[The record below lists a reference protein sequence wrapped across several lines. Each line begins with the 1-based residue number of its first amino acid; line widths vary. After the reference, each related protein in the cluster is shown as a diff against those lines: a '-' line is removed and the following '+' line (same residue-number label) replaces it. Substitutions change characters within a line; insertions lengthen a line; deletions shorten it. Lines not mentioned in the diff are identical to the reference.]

1 MLLRL
6 IRLWQARGFGNIQ
19 LTFFDTHGESIGRG
33 AHPRSLTDRF
43 LYTHS
48 REVRQR
54 LAELSAEHKHEVS
67 FQGGEGYLW
76 FASERT
82 ALAVLTDLVC
92 ARLDPGEVQ
101 EDALY
106 KQSGWALDFF
116 LTLKDYQEQL
126 GRDPGYLSLL
136 NRLGRNLLYPTGSR
150 PVQRQSAGGRTT
162 KGIEHIGEMR
172 AIPNNAI
179 VQQLAY
185 LVNSFAGLGHAM
197 NQAPDT
203 FLHVLDGSDR
213 LERIVSLALAA
224 RERSDVTM
232 FEAYLQLLNANYWL
246 DRTSQSL
253 DRDGNRVLRRLST
266 VVEDTFDYNVATIF
280 ARSLRRDA
288 AEIDDVL
295 ERRHG
300 SGSWSSADALTR
312 LHTLR
317 LALIHLV
324 YLKAMEI
331 PQFSAQLEVSLGAL
345 IERLLELDVPEAVA
359 TLRKIFP
366 AAEPADETEL
376 YAERDTYGAVSAAG
390 YAAEHVRLFDPLERA
405 HALILELSALIALH
419 VGAYG

>member
-1 MLLRL
+1 
-6 IRLWQARGFGNIQ
+6 
-19 LTFFDTHGESIGRG
+19 
-33 AHPRSLTDRF
+33 
-43 LYTHS
+43 
-48 REVRQR
+48 
-54 LAELSAEHKHEVS
+54 
-67 FQGGEGYLW
+67 
-76 FASERT
+76 
-82 ALAVLTDLVC
+82 
-92 ARLDPGEVQ
+92 
-101 EDALY
+101 
-106 KQSGWALDFF
+106 
-116 LTLKDYQEQL
+116 
-126 GRDPGYLSLL
+126 
-136 NRLGRNLLYPTGSR
+136 
-150 PVQRQSAGGRTT
+150 VQRQSAGGRTT

-345 IERLLELDVPEAVA
+345 IERLLELDVPDAVA

-376 YAERDTYGAVSAAG
+376 YAERDTYGTVSAAG
-390 YAAEHVRLFDPLERA
+390 YAAEHARLFDPLERA